1 MSATTY
7 PVRVDARLDGPLS
20 RWLWAVKWV
29 LAIPHYFVLAFLWL
43 AFVVL
48 SAVAFFAIL
57 FSGHYPR
64 AIFDFNVGVLRWTWR
79 VQYYAYGALGTDKY
93 PPFTLEEDPDYP
105 AHLAIEY
112 PEHLSRG
119 LVLIKWWLLAIP
131 HYIIVGL
138 FAGGGALATSRLGE
152 QHYNWTGGGL
162 IGILVIVAAVILAI
176 TGRYPDSIF
185 SFVLGMNRWVLR
197 VAAYAGLM
205 TDEYPP
211 FRLDN
216 GGTDPGSMTMT
227 RAGQAAGTIAPGAY
241 GTVTEPTGDV
251 PGQEPGPAGPA
262 GTVRPGSPA
271 RWTGGRIACLIAGSV
286 LLLGATGLL
295 AGGGGVLWADQAHR
309 QGGFVTSAST
319 TYTTGGRALVSETI
333 QLQGIG
339 VDWFGR
345 HILGKVRIRVTA
357 ADPSQPVF
365 VGIARAPDVAAY
377 LTGAQYTKV
386 SDIGG
391 ANTEVTMPGSVVPAD
406 PASTGIWTASSAGP
420 GTRTLVISM
429 STGNWAVVVMNPDA
443 SAGLT
448 VRADVGATAPSLPW
462 VAGGLLAAGA
472 VCVMAGVLLIVIA
485 VRRASE

>member
-1 MSATTY
+1 MFATTY
-7 PVRVDARLDGPLS
+7 PVRVDARLDAPLS
-20 RWLWAVKWV
+20 RWLWAVKWF

-43 AFVVL
+43 AFIVL

-57 FSGHYPR
+57 CTGQYPR
-64 AIFDFNVGVLRWTWR
+64 SIFDINVGILRWTWR

-93 PPFTLEEDPDYP
+93 PPFSLREEPGYP
-105 AHLAIEY
+105 AHLSIEY
-112 PEHLSRG
+112 PERLSRG
-119 LVLIKWWLLAIP
+119 LVLVKWWLLAIP

-138 FAGGGALATSRLGE
+138 FAGGGAFAVTQLGDR
-152 QHYNWTGGGL
+152 HYNWTGGGL
-162 IGILVIVAAVILAI
+162 IGILVLVAAVILAI

-216 GGTDPGSMTMT
+216 GGIDPGSMTM
-227 RAGQAAGTIAPGAY
+227 AGPSQAAGTIAPAAY
-241 GTVTEPTGDV
+241 DAVTEPTGEAR
-251 PGQEPGPAGPA
+251 GQEPGPPGP
-262 GTVRPGSPA
+262 GPSA
-271 RWTGGRIACLIAGSV
+271 RWTGGRIACLIAGSI

-319 TYTTGGRALVSETI
+319 TYTTGGRALVSEAVR
-333 QLQGIG
+333 LQGIG

-357 ADPSQPVF
+357 ADPSRPLF
-365 VGIARAPDVAAY
+365 VGIARAPDVAGY
-377 LTGAQYTKV
+377 LAGAQYTKI
-386 SDIGG
+386 SNIGG
-391 ANTEVTMPGSVVPAD
+391 ANTEVTMPGSAVPAV
-406 PASTGIWTASSAGP
+406 PASTTIWTASSAGS
-420 GTRTLVISM
+420 GTRTLVTSV
-429 STGNWAVVVMNPDA
+429 SAGNWAVVVMNPNA
-443 SAGLT
+443 STGLT

-472 VCVMAGVLLIVIA
+472 VFVLAGMLLIVIA
-485 VRRASE
+485 VKRTSA